1 MRYVFGVSEVKMKER
16 KTAESE
22 NKAVRVYGGEK
33 LPKDFE
39 RCLKELGFAPQDFIY
54 IIPVDLNED
63 CEFTTGFVCL
73 GKEKLVSCVA
83 AVMPNEIRYFKGSA
97 NINAVSAEAIR
108 DWKTEEFEV
117 DRVNE
122 IKIERTVGGGVL
134 AALTDEGKEDAV
146 VAVFSNRKM
155 GAAIKLEKLYKELK
169 EKGEIPTEQLE
180 EEKSDEYCPKCGTM
194 YPDKERKICP
204 RCMNQKSIFIRVMGY
219 LKPHWKK
226 IVIEFMCY
234 LTTAL
239 LNLVWPYLSGTVLY
253 DKVLGK
259 DDAFLGS
266 VGLNAGDYMTALL
279 LIVATMVVTK
289 ITIQVVGIIQGVLTA
304 TISPVLVRDMKN
316 DVFKAMGRLS
326 ISFYNSRQTGSLM
339 TRVLSDAD
347 EVMGFFTDG
356 LPYFIIN
363 IFTITATAIIMFK
376 MNVTLAIMALVFMPI
391 TFFISWCMLP
401 RLWHRF
407 GRRHRAR
414 RTLNSRINDNLM
426 GARVVK
432 AFGQEDNEVGR
443 FEKANNR
450 YRDAEMALVAYD
462 NKFYQLYHAAENLAG
477 LLVWL
482 IGAYLILIKK
492 EFSLGLLI
500 TFTGYVNQLNG
511 PMDFFSHFIR
521 WFTNCMNAAERMFEI
536 IDAVPEVAECEDPVR
551 IEKLNGDVELRNVTF
566 GYEEHKP
573 VLKNVSFKIKGG
585 EMLGIVGRSGAG
597 KTTIVNLIS
606 RLYDPNEG
614 TVLIDGVDVKN
625 LSFDTLRGNVAMVS
639 QESYIFIGSVADN
652 IRYARKDAT
661 NEEIIRAAVLASA
674 HDFIC
679 KMPDGYDT
687 IIGSTGRMLSG
698 GEKQRISIA
707 RAILANPKI
716 LILDEAT
723 ASVDTET
730 ETAIQQ
736 SINMLIKGRTTI
748 SIAHRLSTLR
758 DADRLVVIDDGK
770 VTEEG
775 THSELLAQKG
785 TYYKLRELQTK
796 ALALR
801 D

>member
-1 MRYVFGVSEVKMKER
+1 M
-16 KTAESE
+16 ESSIRNE
-22 NKAVRVYGGEK
+22 GKGGTVRVYGGQK

-39 RCLKELGFAPQDFIY
+39 RCLKELKYRPQDFVY
-54 IIPVDLNED
+54 MIPVDLNEE

-73 GKEKLVSCVA
+73 GSEKIVSCVA
-83 AVMPNEIRYFKGSA
+83 ADSPREIRYFKGSA
-97 NINAVSAEAIR
+97 NRNQKTADIIR
-108 DWKTEEFEV
+108 DWKTAEYS
-117 DRVNE
+117 VNDIKE

-134 AALTDEGKEDAV
+134 SGITEGGEKDV
-146 VAVFSNRKM
+146 MLGVFSNRKM
-155 GAAIKLEKLYKELK
+155 GAAVKLEKIYKELK
-169 EKGEIPTEQLE
+169 EKGSVSE
-180 EEKSDEYCPKCGTM
+180 ELLSEDKSDEYCPKCGTM
-194 YPDKERKICP
+194 YPEKERKICP
-204 RCMNQKSIFIRVMGY
+204 KCMNQKSIFFRILGY

-226 IVIEFMCY
+226 IVIEFFCY
-234 LTTAL
+234 LVTAV
-239 LNLVWPYLSGTVLY
+239 LNLVWPYLSGKILY
-253 DKVLGK
+253 DKVLAK
-259 DDAFLGS
+259 DEAFINQIHLDAGS
-266 VGLNAGDYMTALL
+266 YITALM
-279 LIVATMVVTK
+279 LIALTMVLTK
-289 ITIQVVGIIQGVLTA
+289 LTIQAVGILQGVLTA
-304 TISPVLVRDMKN
+304 TISPVLVRDLKN
-316 DVFKAMGRLS
+316 DVFQSMGRLS
-326 ISFYNSRQTGSLM
+326 VSFYNSRQTGSLM

-363 IFTITATAIIMFK
+363 VFTIIATAVIMFR
-376 MNVTLAIMALVFMPI
+376 MNVMLAVMAIIFMPI
-391 TFFISWCMLP
+391 TFLISWCMLP
-401 RLWHRF
+401 RLWHRY

-432 AFGQEDNEVGR
+432 AFGQEEKEVGR
-443 FEKANNR
+443 FEKANR
-450 YRDAEMALVAYD
+450 RFQDAEMALVAYD

-477 LLVWL
+477 LLVWV
-482 IGAYLILIKK
+482 IGAYLILIKQQ
-492 EFSLGLLI
+492 FSLGLLI

-511 PMDFFSHFIR
+511 PMDFFSNVIR

-536 IDAVPEVAECEDPVR
+536 IDAVPEVAECDEPVE

-573 VLKNVSFKIKGG
+573 VLKNVSFKVRGG

-614 TVLIDGVDVKN
+614 TVLIDGVDVKQ

-736 SINMLIKGRTTI
+736 SINMLIRGRTTI

-775 THSELLAQKG
+775 THDELLARKG